1 MGGGIGVLIILAVAI
16 AAGIAVMLLTLNAR
30 WRTAPQLLRQAREN
44 VVGAIALALLGIAA
58 VSIVIFVLAELF

>member
-1 MGGGIGVLIILAVAI
+1 MGGGIGVLIILAVGI

-44 VVGAIALALLGIAA
+44 VVGALALAVLGLAA
-58 VSIVIFVLAELF
+58 VSIVIFVLGELF

>member
-1 MGGGIGVLIILAVAI
+1 LGGGIGVLIILAVGI

-44 VVGAIALALLGIAA
+44 VVGAIALAVLGLAA
-58 VSIVIFVLAELF
+58 VSIVIFVLGELF